1 MILIAENL
9 TVANPAV
16 ARALRE
22 RDPVPLRVAAER
34 AKAAGAA
41 YLDLNL
47 GAGREGRGEAV
58 AFALEVL
65 SGCWAGGLLA
75 DTADPT
81 VMDQV
86 ARSWPGEVVLN
97 GYSGDRGREAVLEV
111 AVDRG
116 LDVVVLLMARGI
128 PPGTDERLALAAELA
143 GNCEARGVA
152 VERLWFDPMV
162 APLGWSDGQE
172 YNRALVETLRGLP
185 KVFGAPVQTVLGL
198 SNLTT
203 AAASVRR
210 VPWLQQVFLAL
221 AAGAGLTH
229 VLADVCDPGIVRVV
243 RALEVFQGQRLYAA
257 GEMEGEN
264 G

>member
-9 TVANPAV
+9 TVTRPAV
-16 ARALRE
+16 ARALRDH
-22 RDPVPLRVAAER
+22 DPGPLRAVAEQAG
-34 AKAAGAA
+34 AAGAA

-47 GAGREGRGEAV
+47 GAGRGGRGESV

-65 SGCWAGGLLA
+65 SGCWDGGLLA
-75 DTADPT
+75 DTADPA

-86 ARSWPGEVVLN
+86 ARGWPGEVVLN
-97 GYSGDRGREAVLEV
+97 GYSGDGGREAVLEV
-111 AVDRG
+111 AAQHG

-128 PPGTDERLALAAELA
+128 PPGIDERLALAAQLA
-143 GNCEARGVA
+143 GDCQGRGVA

-162 APLGWSDGQE
+162 APLGWSDGQA
-172 YNRALVETLRGLP
+172 YNQALLGTLRELP
-185 KVFGAPVQTVLGL
+185 GMFGAPVRSLLGL

-203 AAASVRR
+203 AAAGSRR

-229 VLADVCDPGIVRVV
+229 VLADVGDPGIVRAV
-243 RALEVFQGQRLYAA
+243 RALEVFRGQRLYAP
-257 GEMEGEN
+257 GELEG
-264 G
+264 